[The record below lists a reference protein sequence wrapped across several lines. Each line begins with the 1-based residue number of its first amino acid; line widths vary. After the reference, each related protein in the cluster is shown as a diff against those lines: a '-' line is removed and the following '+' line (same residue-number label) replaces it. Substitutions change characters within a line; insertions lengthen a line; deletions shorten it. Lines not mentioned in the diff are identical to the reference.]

1 MMKLDKHILALI
13 LLFLSASVGSM
24 DSFAS
29 SHDDDETL
37 VHEAS
42 AVFVETHFSITESG
56 HMQVTLHTDD
66 VNADQVITMSNYFA
80 EFTDFVEIIDIHAS
94 EEKLELPQI
103 NRLILQGS
111 VDPGTGP
118 VGVHGN

>member
-1 MMKLDKHILALI
+1 MKLGKHTIVLM

-29 SHDDDETL
+29 SHDDDDTL
-37 VHEAS
+37 AHEAP

-56 HMQVTLHTDD
+56 DMQVIIHTDD
-66 VNADQVITMSNYFA
+66 VNADQVIAMSDYFA

-94 EEKLELPQI
+94 EEERLELPQL

-111 VDPGTGP
+111 VDPASGP
-118 VGVHGN
+118 AGVHGN